1 MLSANIRSWNND
13 CNFKDTVTAGLANLS
28 AIRVNP
34 GRLANARR
42 LSMEGSAKMYKI
54 LDAADSDDYAVWLR
68 LWEGWPQ
75 REVFAHPEYANLFA
89 RGCDRAVCAIQENP
103 RGMILL
109 PLILRPLAAEPWVEK
124 DSPFLDAIAPYGFGG
139 PFVSGQ
145 YDMDAFA
152 RHFKEWAQNAG
163 VVSAFFRLSP
173 FAADISNMVDTV
185 DVSGGNVIRSLEEGY
200 DEIWRDYKQLVR
212 THVKKA
218 TQSGVTAEFDEIGDS
233 LPAFIRLYYRT
244 MQRCHAA
251 QQYYFSVDFF
261 RKITTRLNGQ
271 YFLAKARYKEEVIA
285 SYLVLVSQDS
295 IYYYLAGSNENFF
308 YLRPNQFLTD
318 AVFQWGIAHGK
329 KWCVLGGGY
338 EGYDGVFQYKKA
350 FAPSGVVPFLVGKH
364 IFYPSDYQEFCEKRK
379 AHDLQNGLSWIT
391 NDSFFPAYRTKND

>member
-1 MLSANIRSWNND
+1 MA
-13 CNFKDTVTAGLANLS
+13 ALANHS

-34 GRLANARR
+34 GRFANVRR
-42 LSMEGSAKMYKI
+42 LSTEGCAKMFKI
-54 LDAADSDDYAVWLR
+54 LDVADSNDHAVWLR
-68 LWEGWPQ
+68 LWEEWPR
-75 REVFAHPEYANLFA
+75 REVFAHPEYVKLFA
-89 RGCDRAVCAIQENP
+89 RGCDHAVCAVQETP

-109 PLILRPLAAEPWVEK
+109 PLILRPLAAEPWAEK
-124 DSPFLDAIAPYGFGG
+124 DSPYLDAIAPYGFGG

-145 YDMDAFA
+145 YDMEEFA
-152 RHFKEWAQNAG
+152 LLFKAWAQNAG

-173 FAADISNMVDTV
+173 FAADIRNMVDTV
-185 DVSGGNVIRSLEEGY
+185 DVSGGNVIRSLSEGY

-244 MQRCHAA
+244 MQRCNAA

-271 YFLAKARYKEEVIA
+271 YFLAKARYKDEVIA
-285 SYLVLVSQDS
+285 SYLMLVSQES

-308 YLRPNQFLTD
+308 HLRPNQFLSD
-318 AVFQWGIAHGK
+318 AVFQWGITHGK

-364 IFYPSDYQEFCEKRK
+364 IFYPSEYQKFCEKRK
-379 AHDLQNGLSWIT
+379 AHELQNGLSWIT